1 MSTFRSSNNSSCC
14 LSTIG
19 TSVAEIR
26 FTCREFVSA
35 HGLLNC
41 GCPRVVRLPIVQ
53 YLAHRTEE
61 DYKTL
66 TEMPLKIWTKSW
78 VTPSPLKSTFSNVF
92 DEVLH
97 HALTVVLLG
106 LGSLV
111 SFLDAQQFGQN
122 P

>member
-1 MSTFRSSNNSSCC
+1 MW
-14 LSTIG
+14 
-19 TSVAEIR
+19 

-53 YLAHRTEE
+53 YWHRTEE
-61 DYKTL
+61 DYETL
-66 TEMPLKIWTKSW
+66 TEMPLKIWTNAW
-78 VTPSPLKSTFSNVF
+78 VTLSPLKSTFSNVF
-92 DEVLH
+92 DEVVY

-106 LGSLV
+106 LSSLV